1 MHVWYVL
8 LNSTY
13 LLTYLLTYLW
23 HCRPAFERVFSGQYW
38 KTENLPCGSIQVR
51 LNNKLFCRHTT
62 VGTHM
67 PYGIM
72 PCYLPPDRGDIPAFT
87 PARLV
92 LDLATLEGCKAEL
105 TYVAEI
111 VHLPW
116 DNISTLKLS
125 LVFNLLRVV
134 SHIGILESTH
144 FSYPSMLV
152 CGISSDSWQCLWVVL
167 SNLLYS
173 WNLFCEITF
182 FQLFPKHMQVFAVFY
197 WLSPSVGQNA
207 ANFIADDLY

>member
-1 MHVWYVL
+1 MYVWYVL

-13 LLTYLLTYLW
+13 LFTYLW
-23 HCRPAFERVFSGQYW
+23 RCRPAFERVFSGQYR
-38 KTENLPCGSIQVR
+38 KTENLPSGSIQVR
-51 LNNKLFCRHTT
+51 LNNKLFRCHTT

-72 PCYLPPDRGDIPAFT
+72 PWYLPPDRGDIPAFT

-125 LVFNLLRVV
+125 LAFNLLRVV
-134 SHIGILESTH
+134 SHR
-144 FSYPSMLV
+144 
-152 CGISSDSWQCLWVVL
+152 
-167 SNLLYS
+167 YS
-173 WNLFCEITF
+173 WKYAF
-182 FQLFPKHMQVFAVFY
+182 FLSVNVGLRHFLWLMTVLVSSAYWSAV
-197 WLSPSVGQNA
+197 
-207 ANFIADDLY
+207 